1 MDSVKLS
8 AALIALTFILAT
20 ALLLNMRSLFLTS
33 TTQLIELKNSISDVK
48 IEVTLSQ
55 SNLTMSITNPFNIS
69 MYAYNAKGDYVTL
82 ERPVKIDPMSTG
94 NLTFIIN
101 NTTGFFSLEKTNRE
115 NITLF
120 LGLGKVNFTQS
131 VNI

>member
-33 TTQLIELKNSISDVK
+33 TTQLIELKNSISDGK